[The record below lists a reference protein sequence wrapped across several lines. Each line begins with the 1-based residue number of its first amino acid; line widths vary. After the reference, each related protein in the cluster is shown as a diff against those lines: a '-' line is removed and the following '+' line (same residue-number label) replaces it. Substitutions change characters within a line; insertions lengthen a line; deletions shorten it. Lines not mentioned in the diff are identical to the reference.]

1 MQKQA
6 EMYPYFLGLFSSGVF
21 FLFLSTFFLPM
32 IVVAPKKCAN
42 LINIG
47 SILIISSFAVL
58 KGPYKFLVT
67 DNLLNKERFFPSWCM
82 LISIIMTLWSSMIIK
97 SYMFTMASLAI
108 EIVCLM
114 NFVCSFFPGGDT
126 GMKYALQ
133 ALIAM
138 AKQSFSCC
146 FSCFKG

>member
-1 MQKQA
+1 
-6 EMYPYFLGLFSSGVF
+6 MYPYFLGLFSSGVF

-47 SILIISSFAVL
+47 SILIIASFAVL

-82 LISIIMTLWSSMIIK
+82 LISIVVTLWSSMIRK
-97 SYMFTMASLAI
+97 SYLFTLASLAI
-108 EIVCLM
+108 EVVCLM
-114 NFVCSFFPGGDT
+114 YFICSFFPGGDT
-126 GMKYALQ
+126 GMKYAL
-133 ALIAM
+133 
-138 AKQSFSCC
+138 
-146 FSCFKG
+146 